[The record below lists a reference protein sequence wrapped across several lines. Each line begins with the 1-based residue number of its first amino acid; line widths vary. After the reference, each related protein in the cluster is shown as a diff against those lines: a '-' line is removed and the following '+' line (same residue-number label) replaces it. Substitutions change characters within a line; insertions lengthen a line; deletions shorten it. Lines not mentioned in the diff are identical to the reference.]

1 MDHDAE
7 FEEFFDS
14 VFERAK
20 ALARRLR
27 LDPHEAEDVAM
38 EALTRAY
45 VRWRKLHDVDWR
57 EAWVIKVTANLAI
70 DALRRSA
77 RPVPRAEPATAF
89 EEATVARLDVSRALR
104 AIPRRQCEV
113 VVMRYLADLPEH
125 EVASALHIRRG
136 TVKSHAHRGQEALGA
151 LLGATRGEG
160 DRG

>member
-27 LDPHEAEDVAM
+27 LDSHEAEDVAM

-45 VRWRKLHDVDWR
+45 VRWRKLQDVTWR
-57 EAWVIKVTANLAI
+57 EAWVIKVTANLSI
-70 DALRRSA
+70 DALRRAARVGTKTEESA
-77 RPVPRAEPATAF
+77 AF
-89 EEATVARLDVSRALR
+89 EDAAVARLDVSRALS

-113 VVMRYLADLPEH
+113 VVMRYLADLPET
-125 EVASALHIRRG
+125 EVASALHIRQG
-136 TVKSHAHRGQEALGA
+136 TVKSHAHRGQEALAA
-151 LLGATRGEG
+151 LLKGEPNHA
-160 DRG
+160 